1 MLASPSPLKTAL
13 ASEVFLWP
21 NESSLAVPSDKCL
34 RGGVSGDQRVKEQ
47 VMMTVKRHKS
57 RSSTSSPGYKSSMYE
72 TVADYNNMNYN
83 NNANQ
88 YSKYQSAN
96 SIGYQY
102 NGTLKRDQQRFSS
115 YSQADN
121 WGQHRHMSY
130 ASPLSPGSDFDY
142 KQTLKSSRSEPDLT
156 GPDVRAT
163 LRRQNQYN
171 QMQNQHHQ
179 QQRPGR
185 AHNSSFYSYHSTQ
198 QKKRGPMTPARTPS
212 SLSTVQQ
219 QQQQQQQQHCY
230 YTNAQRN
237 ESNFQNFNIP
247 KQDNYGTIN
256 VPSRMDTRDEFD
268 AGGMTLD
275 RAVELLGYPDDK
287 FQMSGANYIQH
298 ACFQDENA
306 KNLVYQS
313 NGISKLINLL
323 QSPNE
328 NVQQATAGALRNLV
342 FKNSANKLETS
353 QKGGTREAV
362 SLLKRTSHPD
372 IQKQLTGLLW
382 NLSSS
387 DQLKDELVKEALP
400 VLNERVVIPY
410 SGWSERSMSNQNCML
425 DPEVFFNATGC
436 LRNLSSADV
445 GRKAMRNCPGL
456 VDSLMFYIQK
466 CLANKCP
473 DDKSVENCACILH
486 NLSYHLDSEVP
497 NKYSQLDEQMY
508 RLQQNDK
515 TTTGCFSNK
524 SEKLQNNNFQ
534 LPLPEEDANPKGA
547 ALLSHSSAIRTYLS
561 LLEQSKKDSTLE
573 ACAGALQNLTA
584 SKGQMSNGMSQII
597 GLKDKGI
604 PQITRLLQ
612 SGNADVVKAGSSL
625 LSNMSRHPSL
635 HKTMATQALPDVSR
649 ILSQSSGKTMNSED
663 ILSSACYTMRNLA
676 MAEPQIAKQNISG
689 NLLGNLVNMCKS
701 GASPKVGEAARV
713 FLTDMWAQRELQGFL
728 KQQGLDKSI
737 MGSLAST
744 ALRNTIPRV
753 F

>member
-57 RSSTSSPGYKSSMYE
+57 RSSTSSPGSMYE

-171 QMQNQHHQ
+171 QI
-179 QQRPGR
+179 
-185 AHNSSFYSYHSTQ
+185 FYSYHSTQ

-212 SLSTVQQ
+212 SLSTV
-219 QQQQQQQQHCY
+219 
-230 YTNAQRN
+230 
-237 ESNFQNFNIP
+237 
-247 KQDNYGTIN
+247 
-256 VPSRMDTRDEFD
+256 MDTRDEFD

-372 IQKQLTGLLW
+372 IQKQLT
-382 NLSSS
+382 
-387 DQLKDELVKEALP
+387 DELVKEALP

-436 LRNLSSADV
+436 LR
-445 GRKAMRNCPGL
+445 
-456 VDSLMFYIQK
+456 
-466 CLANKCP
+466 
-473 DDKSVENCACILH
+473 
-486 NLSYHLDSEVP
+486 
-497 NKYSQLDEQMY
+497 
-508 RLQQNDK
+508 
-515 TTTGCFSNK
+515 
-524 SEKLQNNNFQ
+524 
-534 LPLPEEDANPKGA
+534 
-547 ALLSHSSAIRTYLS
+547 
-561 LLEQSKKDSTLE
+561 
-573 ACAGALQNLTA
+573 
-584 SKGQMSNGMSQII
+584 
-597 GLKDKGI
+597 
-604 PQITRLLQ
+604 
-612 SGNADVVKAGSSL
+612 
-625 LSNMSRHPSL
+625 
-635 HKTMATQALPDVSR
+635 
-649 ILSQSSGKTMNSED
+649 
-663 ILSSACYTMRNLA
+663 
-676 MAEPQIAKQNISG
+676 
-689 NLLGNLVNMCKS
+689 
-701 GASPKVGEAARV
+701 
-713 FLTDMWAQRELQGFL
+713 
-728 KQQGLDKSI
+728 
-737 MGSLAST
+737 
-744 ALRNTIPRV
+744 
-753 F
+753 